1 MTSSRP
7 TERHTRGWR
16 IGTLGGAP
24 VIVTA
29 GWLLIALVLVVLIGP
44 WLQRR
49 LPLGV
54 LAYAWALAVPVLLFI
69 SVLAHE
75 LAHGLAAKARGI
87 RAREYVITLWGGHT
101 SFGSGLRSPADS
113 AIVSA
118 AGPAANVLLA
128 VIGWAL
134 GQVTFGMTG
143 LAVAAFTYTNAFVAV
158 FNILPALPMDG
169 GKLLEAA
176 VWRLTGSRLR
186 GTLLG
191 GRTGQVLAVTVVV
204 VTLGAPLLQGYRPS
218 VSTAIWAVLV
228 GVILWNGA
236 HTAVRYAQAQLR
248 AGDID
253 LLALSQPA
261 VGVEVSATVA
271 EVLILLDGRPGTTA
285 VVTHQGR
292 PAALV
297 SPEALA
303 AVPGQAR
310 SNTPVSAVATPLPS
324 GAALPQWHGPD
335 AVAQVARAAQAGART
350 VVLIDPQHG
359 VAGVLPVASVV
370 RHLGGNPRR

>member
-1 MTSSRP
+1 MTSSQP

-29 GWLLIALVLVVLIGP
+29 GWLLIAVVLVVLIGP
-44 WLQRR
+44 WLQHR
-49 LPLGV
+49 LPLGP

-101 SFGSGLRSPADS
+101 SFGSGLRTPADS
-113 AIVSA
+113 AIVSV

-128 VIGWAL
+128 VIGWAV
-134 GQVTFGMTG
+134 GTGVGGMTG

-176 VWRLTGSRLR
+176 VWRITGNQLR

-204 VTLGAPLLQGYRPS
+204 VSLGGPLLQGYRPS

-236 HTAVRYAQAQLR
+236 HAAVRYAQAQLR
-248 AGDID
+248 ADDVD
-253 LLALSQPA
+253 LLALSRPA
-261 VGVEVSATVA
+261 VSVELSSSVA
-271 EVLILLDGRPGTTA
+271 QVADVAAQRPGEAIVLT
-285 VVTHQGR
+285 QNGR
-292 PAALV
+292 PAGLV
-297 SPEALA
+297 SPEAMD
-303 AVPGQAR
+303 AVPDHAR
-310 SNTPVSAVATPLPS
+310 LSTPVSAVATPLTP
-324 GAALPQWHGPD
+324 GAALTQWHGSA
-335 AVAQVARAAQAGART
+335 AVAQVARAAKAGART
-350 VVLIDPQHG
+350 VVLTDPRHAV
-359 VAGVLPVASVV
+359 VAVVPVSAVV
-370 RHLGGNPRR
+370 AHLGGRARR

>member
-7 TERHTRGWR
+7 ADRSRTRGWR

-24 VIVTA
+24 VIITA
-29 GWLLIALVLVVLIGP
+29 GWLLVAAVLVAVIGP
-44 WLQRR
+44 WLQGR
-49 LPLGV
+49 LGLGV
-54 LAYAWALAVPVLLFI
+54 EAYLWALSVPALLLL

-101 SFGSGLRSPADS
+101 SFGAGLRTPADS

-128 VIGWAL
+128 VIGWGL
-134 GQVTFGMTG
+134 GHLTFGMPG

-176 VWRLTGSRLR
+176 VWRITGSRLR

-204 VTLGAPLLQGYRPS
+204 ATLGVPLLQGYRPS
-218 VSTAIWAVLV
+218 VSTAIWAVLA

-236 HTAVRYAQAQLR
+236 HAAVRYAQAQLR

-253 LLALSQPA
+253 LLALSRPA

-271 EVLILLDGRPGTTA
+271 EVLTLLGGRPGATA

-297 SPEALA
+297 APEALA
-303 AVPGQAR
+303 AVPMQVR
-310 SNTPVSAVATPLPS
+310 STTPVSAVATPLTP
-324 GAALPQWHGPD
+324 GAALTHWHGPD
-335 AVAQVARAAQAGART
+335 AVAQV
-350 VVLIDPQHG
+350 
-359 VAGVLPVASVV
+359 
-370 RHLGGNPRR
+370 